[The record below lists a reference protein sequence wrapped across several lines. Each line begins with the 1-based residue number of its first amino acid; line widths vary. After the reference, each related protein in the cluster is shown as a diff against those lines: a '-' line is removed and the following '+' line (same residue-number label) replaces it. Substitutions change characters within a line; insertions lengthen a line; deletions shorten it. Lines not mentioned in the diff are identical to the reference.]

1 MILEGKEIDVK
12 YRLSTLMHDSLKE
25 GERFLDLKEQRIEI
39 SWYLCDRPTS
49 IKVGESNLI
58 NCSNARLMKENL
70 IFYSTGGM
78 AEEEKLK
85 DLIIE
90 DKELLRCGLDGLYID
105 SGLDDYP
112 YPHDSA
118 WYWFRVV
125 YMGEELG
132 ASVERNVCAL
142 AVDLARA
149 NGMTM
154 AKLFEVQDGNYTL
167 LYFGKRYPL
176 FFTDVKGLSFD
187 GCCFKFPVGYS
198 LEVCRNTY
206 REFLRRATMAYVPPL
221 VDEVA
226 KRHGFNYGKIT
237 VKAVC
242 SRYGSCSDKKNLNF
256 SLVLAACDPEFINM
270 VVCHELAHTVHLN
283 HGPKFHEL
291 LDSICPDNRSISKKS
306 YSPIIRAVCE

>member
-1 MILEGKEIDVK
+1 MKKIISFILIYSMLLAFLTGCSYFDKTNEGGNEADNAGADSNNSEENPGNGEGGCEIPVYYWVETYEELAVAVEILKANGNIIAPSLIFDCEGMILEGKEVDVK

-39 SWYLCDRPTS
+39 SWYLCDRATS

-90 DKELLRCGLDGLYID
+90 DKELLMCGLDGLYID

-132 ASVERNVCAL
+132 
-142 AVDLARA
+142 
-149 NGMTM
+149 
-154 AKLFEVQDGNYTL
+154 
-167 LYFGKRYPL
+167 
-176 FFTDVKGLSFD
+176 
-187 GCCFKFPVGYS
+187 
-198 LEVCRNTY
+198 
-206 REFLRRATMAYVPPL
+206 EF
-221 VDEVA
+221 
-226 KRHGFNYGKIT
+226 
-237 VKAVC
+237 
-242 SRYGSCSDKKNLNF
+242 
-256 SLVLAACDPEFINM
+256 
-270 VVCHELAHTVHLN
+270 
-283 HGPKFHEL
+283 
-291 LDSICPDNRSISKKS
+291 
-306 YSPIIRAVCE
+306 YSPEGKYPTFSSLPKEFMNELVKTLVILDWE